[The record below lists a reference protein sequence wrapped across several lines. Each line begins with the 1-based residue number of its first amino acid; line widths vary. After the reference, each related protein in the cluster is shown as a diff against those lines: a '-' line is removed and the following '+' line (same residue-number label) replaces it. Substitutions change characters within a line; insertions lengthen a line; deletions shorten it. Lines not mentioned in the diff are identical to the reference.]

1 MAENNYF
8 PYAMRLCASEV
19 RNNPCEQCPLF
30 MQCVRNG
37 FKPVSRLANY
47 LAEMNS
53 KIIPFLTAWFQGEYV
68 TTSLRLCVSAPSN
81 KEIMNGVY
89 ATLRVF
95 RGEATNI
102 ICYVHLDGQETY
114 DDLKKKLFTAYYR
127 AKKGRLNG
135 QAKNKSCY

>member
-1 MAENNYF
+1 MDTNNYF

-19 RNNPCEQCPLF
+19 RNNPCEKCPLF

-37 FKPVSRLANY
+37 FKPVSRFANY

-53 KIIPFLTAWFQGEYV
+53 KVIPFLYVWFQTEYN
-68 TTSLRLCVSAPSN
+68 TPSLRLAISAPSN
-81 KEIMNGVY
+81 KEIKNGVY

-102 ICYVHLDGQETY
+102 VCYVHLDGQEKM

-127 AKKGRLNG
+127 AKKGRMNNG
-135 QAKNKSCY
+135 KENV